1 MIARWLG
8 RQFHAE
14 LERIRARLTK
24 LEAERAEREVELA
37 GLLEQLHRHLLRMRQ
52 QARRE
57 REKHD
62 RSDDTQGEFDGLD
75 EVSRMILQRRRGA

>member
-1 MIARWLG
+1 MFSRWFN
-8 RQFHAE
+8 RVYHAE

-37 GLLEQLHRHLLRMRQ
+37 GLLEQLHKHLLRMRQ

-57 REKHD
+57 REKLE
-62 RSDDTQGEFDGLD
+62 RADDSQGEFDGLD